1 MNSPVLA
8 PANDQGLTTADLEE
22 IRAGL
27 ETTLAERGLRLSPVP
42 VTLARAADMHFIAP
56 DAALD
61 KTIEMIAASGAVLV
75 IPDYQE
81 FDPSELVDEDDSS
94 DVEPHPAVMQALDAA
109 GQYEGQLCRIALYW
123 SMDGI
128 LCCWLASASWT
139 EELQRDY
146 DRATLAAGDEESL
159 NDEAQRE
166 ATGSEVRRIV
176 AELMENPAYR
186 SAPRNKRAAV
196 ARNLIPEPNS
206 EAGFYALRALSRH
219 DTDEAARLTLDIRSR
234 FDEIALSL
242 VQNRRWIMACT
253 AAERK
258 QAAQS
263 YLSEVADGWC
273 MPATLATELRDR
285 AMELG
290 RKPQR

>member
-1 MNSPVLA
+1 MNSPAFA
-8 PANDQGLTTADLEE
+8 PVNDQGLTTADLEE
-22 IRAGL
+22 IREGL
-27 ETTLAERGLRLSPVP
+27 ETTLSERGLRLSPVP
-42 VTLARAADMHFIAP
+42 VTLARRADMHFIAP
-56 DAALD
+56 DASLD
-61 KTIEMIAASGAVLV
+61 KTIEMIAASGTVLV

-94 DVEPHPAVMQALDAA
+94 DGEPHPAVIQALDTAS
-109 GQYEGQLCRIALYW
+109 QYEGQLCRVALYW

-128 LCCWLASASWT
+128 LCCWFASASWT

-159 NDEAQRE
+159 NDEARLE
-166 ATGSEVRRIV
+166 ATASEVRRIV
-176 AELMENPAYR
+176 AELMENPTYR

-206 EAGFYALRALSRH
+206 EAGYYALSALSRR

-242 VQNRRWIMACT
+242 MQHRRWIMACT